1 MMRPFNITY
10 LLLLLFLFCFIFALM
25 WMWSEQPGS
34 QDLQSSVPAQSL
46 NTSSENTQLPST
58 DCVIFDT
65 APINRPRAQQ
75 ILLDASEQKL
85 QQVQQQADAI
95 IADTE
100 RLIERH
106 GLDQGTLSE
115 AQKQDLKRR
124 HNELKQRLDVLKN
137 EG

>member
-1 MMRPFNITY
+1 
-10 LLLLLFLFCFIFALM
+10 
-25 WMWSEQPGS
+25 MWSDQPAS

-46 NTSSENTQLPST
+46 NTSSDNTQLSHT
-58 DCVIFDT
+58 ERVIFDT
-65 APINRPRAQQ
+65 APISRPRAQQ
-75 ILLDASEQKL
+75 ILLDQSEQKL
-85 QQVQQQADAI
+85 RQVQQQADAI
-95 IADTE
+95 IAQTE

-124 HNELKQRLDVLKN
+124 HTELKQRLEALKN